1 MEPERTPAN
10 FNRVVVQTELEPQTA
25 GELVRFWRTRRG
37 LSQLELSLD
46 ANVSTKHL
54 SFVETGRSSPSRQL
68 LVHLAQHLDLPI
80 SERNRLLL
88 AGGFA
93 PPYLELPYDGAVMQ
107 PLRESLERLLE
118 AHEPNP
124 ALIVEGLWHVND
136 SNRST
141 SHIGHDLYTGF
152 LEASI

>member
-10 FNRVVVQTELEPQTA
+10 FNRVVVQTEQEPQTA
-25 GELVRFWRTRRG
+25 GELICFWRTRRG

-54 SFVETGRSSPSRQL
+54 SFVETGRSGPSRQL

-88 AGGFA
+88 AGG
-93 PPYLELPYDGAVMQ
+93 LRLPIWSC
-107 PLRESLERLLE
+107 P
-118 AHEPNP
+118 
-124 ALIVEGLWHVND
+124 
-136 SNRST
+136 T
-141 SHIGHDLYTGF
+141 TGR
-152 LEASI
+152 